1 MDSQPPP
8 PPPAPTGPRLLLG
21 IFIVGQIVFLA
32 VINLLDL
39 ARDAR
44 SEMKDK
50 TASALERVVPG
61 GPREGA
67 PLHDATDGARGA
79 ARRWSQATGQLQGWS
94 LFAPNIGRHCVFP
107 LLELRWDE
115 DPRSA
120 PAAAR
125 PLAPLAASSPLEA

>member
-1 MDSQPPP
+1 MDSQPPSC
-8 PPPAPTGPRLLLG
+8 PPAPTGPRLLLG

-50 TASALERVVPG
+50 AASAVERVVPG
-61 GPREGA
+61 WPRESGHV
-67 PLHDATDGARGA
+67 HDATDLAHSA

-107 LLELRWDE
+107 LPELRWDE
-115 DPRSA
+115 
-120 PAAAR
+120 
-125 PLAPLAASSPLEA
+125 E